1 MRPVGRGD
9 VIDDDLLGAA
19 ESGPLAKVG
28 RHSQE
33 RQYPAMRVPRLP
45 TDVRGG
51 NPLSETLEDVW
62 LRRPDAPRRRRGWS
76 RGRLRITPASVRW
89 RAGDPFRRPVDLVK
103 AEFVRQR
110 SMELAIDWPLPSP
123 MRVLV
128 FRAGGQALELG
139 VWPTGSVRPHVS
151 PLRRRLT
158 DAPDQPAAARRV
170 LSADQGRC
178 WPGGSQDRQPLWS
191 MNERTSFFGACG
203 AG

>member
-28 RHSQE
+28 RHYQE
-33 RQYPAMRVPRLP
+33 HQYPAMRVPRLP

-62 LRRPDAPRRRRGWS
+62 LRRPDAPQRRRGWS
-76 RGRLRITPASVRW
+76 RGRLRITPVSVRW

-128 FRAGGQALELG
+128 FRAGEQALELG
-139 VWPTGSVRPHVS
+139 VWPTGSVDLMYRLYGDDS
-151 PLRRRLT
+151 PTPLT
-158 DAPDQPAAARRV
+158 NPP
-170 LSADQGRC
+170 L
-178 WPGGSQDRQPLWS
+178 PGV
-191 MNERTSFFGACG
+191 F
-203 AG
+203 